1 MSYKFQRIYWSKKFD
16 WERYARLYD
25 KYCQRKNNYYV
36 QSASELVKS
45 VKLKN
50 SFKIIDLAC
59 GTGVLTSQLLKKY
72 PKINIF
78 AIDLSKEM
86 LYFYQKNFLNRIKMG
101 QIKIVCGNAE
111 QLHKYTKE
119 KYDAIFIAS
128 ALWDLELEPLFKNI
142 AKVVK
147 KNGLVVFNLPAL
159 VVGEE
164 KGFIFFIEHFFRE
177 KLNTAVV
184 YRRITLKD
192 LEKVFKK
199 YFRLIKLKRYS
210 FKMSKRNVAIFFDL
224 LRYRYPFIFFPKEM
238 PYSQKLK
245 KCTEIFNEA
254 LRYIPKDGISEEGF
268 VFVLKKR

>member
-1 MSYKFQRIYWSKKFD
+1 MSSKFQRIYWSKKFD
-16 WERYARLYD
+16 WKRYARLYD
-25 KYCQRKNNYYV
+25 KYCRTKNNYYI

-45 VKLKN
+45 VRLKN
-50 SFKIIDLAC
+50 SFKVIDLAC
-59 GTGVLTSQLLKKY
+59 GTGVLTSQLLKRY

-86 LYFYQKNFLNRIKMG
+86 LYFYQKNFFNHIKVGRIKV
-101 QIKIVCGNAE
+101 VCGNAE

-128 ALWDLELEPLFKNI
+128 AVWDLELKSLFNNI
-142 AKVVK
+142 AKVLK

-177 KLNTAVV
+177 KLNTTAV

-192 LEKVFKK
+192 LGKVFNKH
-199 YFRLIKLKRYS
+199 FRLIKLKMYS
-210 FKMSKRNVAIFFDL
+210 FKMSKRNVAMFFDL
-224 LRYRYPFIFFPKEM
+224 LKYRYPFVFFTKKM
-238 PYSQKLK
+238 PYSLKLK
-245 KCTEIFNEA
+245 KCIEIFKEA
-254 LRYIPKDGISEEGF
+254 LRYIPKAGISEEGF